1 MRVFVDIGMALANRA
16 QEQPLSD
23 GTLQQFVNQNFG
35 SLFPDLRII
44 SLGFGVGIPTR
55 HIDILT
61 YDERQNCFVIIS
73 CKSETN
79 EYVLEQISKDYDVI
93 INNKGA
99 VAKAHTQGGGSK
111 DHTSYNWDKTYAI
124 LVSQNLSSFETNM
137 GGKVA
142 CGLQIFKLLQYAGG
156 IVLIDRAFE
165 SNRQTKQSANT
176 IKDYLDAKTSS
187 NTRRL
192 CQNIIRYL
200 RKDPG
205 LRVTT
210 TSTHLQFKTRRGVII
225 CSLSATKTIVKLTYN
240 IQAPDPS
247 FEGYD
252 FIQNIYATLHRKLGD
267 YETKVTSMYMFK
279 KTIPFIKTVLESK
292 SSTEPPKSKSGRF
305 EDWIALSTNIDMN
318 KKPTIMMCPDGST
331 VTVKSWTD
339 LVFRMVVWLHKNDNL
354 GLRHCPIKGGQRYI
368 LSGTAIHPNGKAFAK
383 PRQTGPLYME
393 TDYDSKR
400 VVQYAANITKRV
412 KKNLSNF
419 WVRS

>member
-1 MRVFVDIGMALANRA
+1 MRVLVDVGMALASRT
-16 QEQPLSD
+16 QEQLLSD
-23 GTLQQFVNQNFG
+23 GALLQFVNQNFS
-35 SLFPDLRII
+35 SLFPDLKII
-44 SLGFGVGIPTR
+44 SLGLGVGIPTR
-55 HIDILT
+55 HIDILV
-61 YDERQNCFVIIS
+61 YDEKQNCFAIIL
-73 CKSETN
+73 CKSEIN
-79 EYVLEQISKDYDVI
+79 EYVIEQISKDYDAMM
-93 INNKGA
+93 NNKGT
-99 VAKAHTQGGGSK
+99 VAKTHTKRGISE
-111 DHTSYNWDKTYAI
+111 DYTSYNWDKAYAI
-124 LVSQNLSSFETNM
+124 LVSQNFSSFETSM
-137 GGKVA
+137 CSKIT

-156 IVLIDRAFE
+156 IILIDSVFE
-165 SNRQTKQSANT
+165 SNRQIKQSVNT
-176 IKDYLDAKTSS
+176 IKDYLDTKTGS

-192 CQNIIRYL
+192 CQNIIRHL

-210 TSTHLQFKTRRGVII
+210 TSTHLQFKTRGGVII
-225 CSLSATKTIVKLTYN
+225 CSLTATKTFVKLTYN

-247 FEGYD
+247 FEGHN
-252 FIQNIYATLHRKLGD
+252 FIQNIYTTLHRKLGD

-279 KTIPFIKTVLESK
+279 KTIPFIKTILESK
-292 SSTEPPKSKSGRF
+292 SSKEPPKSSKL
-305 EDWIALSTNIDMN
+305 EDWVALSTNIDMN

-331 VTVKSWTD
+331 VAVKSWTD
-339 LVFRMVVWLHKNDNL
+339 LVFRMVVWLHKNNNL

-400 VVQYAANITKRV
+400 VVQYAANITKCV